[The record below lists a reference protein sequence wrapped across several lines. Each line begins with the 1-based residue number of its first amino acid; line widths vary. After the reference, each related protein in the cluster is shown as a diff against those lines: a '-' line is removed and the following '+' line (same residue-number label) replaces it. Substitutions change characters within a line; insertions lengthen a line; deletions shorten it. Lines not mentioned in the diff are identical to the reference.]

1 MNPEFEIESVP
12 ASAETTV
19 LRVRGRLDARG
30 APVLTARCAEVRDSG
45 QHLVL
50 NLSRV
55 TFVASSGIG
64 ALLAVVEEF
73 SSSRSAVRLAAV
85 SPAMHSVITLLN
97 LDQFLCIDAT
107 EDESTAALRAA

>member
-1 MNPEFEIESVP
+1 MNTDFEIESIA
-12 ASAETTV
+12 ASTETTV
-19 LRVRGRLDARG
+19 LRVRGRLDARS
-30 APVLTARCAEVRDSG
+30 APVLNARCAEVRERG

-64 ALLAVVEEF
+64 ALLALVEEF

-85 SPAMHSVITLLN
+85 SPAVHSVITLLN

-107 EDESTAALRAA
+107 EDESAAALRAA